1 MLAKGVPMFRVLCLA
16 MFVLLAACG
25 PRGTLTALPPG
36 VTPTTVRTV
45 FVATTRT
52 VDPDTGIY
60 GGGRLRGSP
69 NFARYDVSIPP
80 DRELGE
86 ITWPREGGTPDP
98 TKDFLTTNVVPY
110 DGAPA
115 FRAELARSLA
125 ALPASE
131 RDVTVF
137 THGFNNTFA
146 EGLYRIAQM
155 SNDLEFPGLTVH
167 YSWPSVGKSLAYVRD
182 RDSALFARD
191 GFEQLLEE
199 VAAAGAQ
206 RIVIVGHSMG
216 GALTMETLRQ
226 MAIRGDTRVRPKI
239 AGVLLL
245 SPDLDIDVFH
255 SQAESIGKLPQPFLI
270 FTSRKDRALALAARL
285 TGVRRE
291 RLGNLRDVSEVADL
305 EVTVVDVAAF
315 STGSGH
321 LNVGNSP
328 ALIKIL
334 SRIGDVDA
342 AFGADRSGQAGLLP
356 GIFLTVQNATQII
369 LTPVV
374 GARQ

>member
-1 MLAKGVPMFRVLCLA
+1 MLRVACV
-16 MFVLLAACG
+16 VLLVFLAACG
-25 PRGTLTALPPG
+25 PRGTLTAMPPG
-36 VTPTTVRTV
+36 VQAANVRTV

-60 GGGRLRGSP
+60 GGGRLRG
-69 NFARYDVSIPP
+69 NATFARYDVSIPP
-80 DRELGE
+80 DRDLGQ
-86 ITWPREGGTPDP
+86 ITWPREGRPPDP
-98 TKDFLTTNVVPY
+98 RTDFLTTDVIPY
-110 DGAPA
+110 DDATA
-115 FRAELARSLA
+115 FRRELARSLA

-131 RDVTVF
+131 REVTVF

-167 YSWPSVGKSLAYVRD
+167 YSWPSIGKPLGYVRD
-182 RDSALFARD
+182 RDSILFARD
-191 GFEQLLEE
+191 GFEQLLNE

-226 MAIRGDTRVRPKI
+226 MAIRGDRKVRPRI
-239 AGVLLL
+239 GGVLLL
-245 SPDLDIDVFH
+245 SPDLDIDVFL
-255 SQAESIGKLPQPFLI
+255 SQADAIGKLPQPFLI
-270 FTSRKDRALALAARL
+270 FTSQKDRALALAARL

-291 RLGNLRDVSEVADL
+291 RLGNLRDVSKVASL

-328 ALIKIL
+328 ALIRIL
-334 SRIGDVDA
+334 SRIGDIDT
-342 AFGADRSGQAGLLP
+342 AFGADRSGRAGLLP
-356 GIFLTVQNATQII
+356 GIVLTVQSATEII
-369 LTPVV
+369 LTPVI
-374 GARQ
+374 GTRQ

>member
-1 MLAKGVPMFRVLCLA
+1 MLRIAGLVL
-16 MFVLLAACG
+16 FFLLAACG
-25 PRGTLTALPPG
+25 PRGSLTAMPPG
-36 VTPTTVRTV
+36 VQPTTVRTV

-52 VDPDTGIY
+52 IDPDTGIY
-60 GGGRLRGSP
+60 GGGRLRGSA

-80 DRELGE
+80 DRKLGE
-86 ITWPREGGTPDP
+86 IIWPPEGGTPDP
-98 TKDFLTTNVVPY
+98 RTDFLTTNVVPY
-110 DGAPA
+110 DDAPA
-115 FRAELARSLA
+115 FRAELRRSLA
-125 ALPASE
+125 ALPPSQRE
-131 RDVTVF
+131 VTVF

-167 YSWPSVGKSLAYVRD
+167 YSWPSVGKPLAYVRD
-182 RDSALFARD
+182 RDSILFARD
-191 GFEQLLEE
+191 GFEQLLNE

-206 RIVIVGHSMG
+206 RIIIVGHSMG

-226 MAIRGDTRVRPKI
+226 MAIRGDRKVRPRI

-255 SQAESIGKLPQPFLI
+255 SQAEAIGKLPQPFVI

-291 RLGNLRDVSEVADL
+291 RLGNLRDVSKVADL
-305 EVTVVDVAAF
+305 EVTVVDVAAY

-321 LNVGNSP
+321 LDVGNSP
-328 ALIKIL
+328 ALIQIL
-334 SRIGDVDA
+334 SRIGDIDA
-342 AFGADRSGQAGLLP
+342 AFGADRSGRAGLLP
-356 GIFLTVQNATQII
+356 GIFLTVQNATEII
-369 LTPVV
+369 LQPVV

>member
-1 MLAKGVPMFRVLCLA
+1 MSRILFLVLIILVA
-16 MFVLLAACG
+16 SCG
-25 PRGTLTALPPG
+25 PRGTLTAMPPG
-36 VTPTTVRTV
+36 AQPTNVRTV

-60 GGGRLRGSP
+60 GGGRLRGSAT
-69 NFARYDVSIPP
+69 FARYDVSIPP
-80 DRELGE
+80 DRELGQ
-86 ITWPREGGTPDP
+86 IAWPRKSGPPDP
-98 TKDFLTTNVVPY
+98 NRDFLTTDVVPF

-115 FRAELARSLA
+115 FRRELARNLA
-125 ALPASE
+125 ALPPAQRE
-131 RDVTVF
+131 VTVF

-167 YSWPSVGKSLAYVRD
+167 YSWPSIGKPLGYVRD
-182 RDSALFARD
+182 RDSILFARD
-191 GFEQLLEE
+191 GFELLLNE

-226 MAIRGDTRVRPKI
+226 MAIRGDRRVRPRI

-245 SPDLDIDVFH
+245 SPDLDVDVFH
-255 SQAESIGKLPQPFLI
+255 SQATAMGKLPQPFVI

-291 RLGNLRDVSEVADL
+291 RLGNLRDVSRVADL
-305 EVTVVDVAAF
+305 EVTVVDVAAY
-315 STGSGH
+315 STGAGH
-321 LNVGNSP
+321 LNVGESP
-328 ALIKIL
+328 ALIQIL
-334 SRIGDVDA
+334 SRIGDIDA
-342 AFGADRSGQAGLLP
+342 AFGSDRSGRSGLLP
-356 GIFLTVQNATQII
+356 GIFLSVQNATEII
-369 LTPVV
+369 LTPVI
-374 GARQ
+374 GGRQ

>member
-1 MLAKGVPMFRVLCLA
+1 MRFLMIACLA
-16 MFVLLAACG
+16 LLVACG
-25 PRGTLTALPPG
+25 PRGTLTAMPPG
-36 VTPTTVRTV
+36 VQPTTVRTV

-52 VDPDTGIY
+52 VDTDTGIY
-60 GGGRLRGSP
+60 GGGRLRGSA

-86 ITWPREGGTPDP
+86 ITWPHEGGTPDP
-98 TKDFLTTNVVPY
+98 ATDFLTTNVVPY
-110 DGAPA
+110 DDAAA
-115 FRAELARSLA
+115 FRKELARSLA
-125 ALPASE
+125 ALPPSQRE
-131 RDVTVF
+131 VTVF

-167 YSWPSVGKSLAYVRD
+167 YSWPSVGKPLAYVRD
-182 RDSALFARD
+182 RDSVLFARD
-191 GFEQLLEE
+191 GFEQLLNE

-226 MAIRGDTRVRPKI
+226 MAIRGDRKVRPKI

-255 SQAESIGKLPQPFLI
+255 SQAEAIGKLPQPFLI
-270 FTSRKDRALALAARL
+270 FTSRKDKALALAARL

-291 RLGNLRDVSEVADL
+291 RLGNLRDVTKVADL
-305 EVTVVDVAAF
+305 EVTVVDVAAY
-315 STGSGH
+315 STGDGH
-321 LNVGNSP
+321 LNVGESP
-328 ALIKIL
+328 ALIRLL
-334 SRIGDVDA
+334 SRIGDIDA
-342 AFGADRSGQAGLLP
+342 AFGADRSGKAGLLP
-356 GIFLTVQNATQII
+356 GLVLTVQDATQII
-369 LTPVV
+369 LTPVI